1 MFDDYD
7 DDGGWSYN
15 DDLGHDMWT
24 DYSSDMYGGSGYSGE
39 CPDLDD
45 DWGGYVDPCFNRGVD
60 PDLDA
65 DFDADF
71 DGVDD
76 YDNRPDY
83 DRYDSHGTYASAY
96 AADNHN
102 DLVSR
107 MSIYD
112 YESRIHHLEGMLA
125 GAVAAAALLD
135 TKLAKAKASDANLAD
150 AISNG
155 MVSSSTNAANSIKA
169 KKDRSD
175 RNIRQLKSSVESKH
189 EEVSRYQAELDK
201 LRAEYEPLKI
211 QAERRRTRIIAIVC
225 AAVCL
230 VAILIAVL

>member
-7 DDGGWSYN
+7 DDGGWGYN
-15 DDLGHDMWT
+15 DDPGYDTWT
-24 DYSSDMYGGSGYSGE
+24 DYTSGMYEGSGYSGE

-45 DWGGYVDPCFNRGVD
+45 DWGGHVDPCFSRGVD

-65 DFDADF
+65 DFDADL
-71 DGVDD
+71 DGTAD
-76 YDNRPDY
+76 YDNHRY
-83 DRYDSHGTYASAY
+83 DRYDGHGSYVSAY

-112 YESRIHHLEGMLA
+112 YESRIHHLEAMLA

-155 MVSSSTNAANSIKA
+155 MASSSTNTANSIKN
-169 KKDRSD
+169 KKNRSD
-175 RNIRQLKSSVESKH
+175 RNIRRLKSSVESKH
-189 EEVSRYQAELDK
+189 EEVSRYQAQLDK
-201 LRAEYEPLKI
+201 LKAEYEPLKI

>member
-7 DDGGWSYN
+7 DDGGWGYN
-15 DDLGHDMWT
+15 DDPEHDMWT
-24 DYSSDMYGGSGYSGE
+24 DYTSDMYEGSGYSGE

-45 DWGGYVDPCFNRGVD
+45 DWGGHVDPCFSRGVD

-65 DFDADF
+65 DFDADL
-71 DGVDD
+71 DGFAD
-76 YDNRPDY
+76 YDNRRY
-83 DRYDSHGTYASAY
+83 DRYDGHGSYGSVY

-102 DLVSR
+102 DSMSR
-107 MSIYD
+107 MTIYD
-112 YESRIHHLEGMLA
+112 YESRIHHLEAMLA
-125 GAVAAAALLD
+125 GAVAAAALMD
-135 TKLAKAKASDANLAD
+135 AKYAKAKSSDANLAD
-150 AISNG
+150 AIPNG
-155 MVSSSTNAANSIKA
+155 MDALPTTAANSIKS
-169 KKDRSD
+169 KKKRSD

-225 AAVCL
+225 AVICL
-230 VAILIAVL
+230 IAILIAVL

>member
-7 DDGGWSYN
+7 DDGGWGYN
-15 DDLGHDMWT
+15 DNPEHDMWT
-24 DYSSDMYGGSGYSGE
+24 DYTSDMYEGSAYSGE
-39 CPDLDD
+39 C
-45 DWGGYVDPCFNRGVD
+45 

-65 DFDADF
+65 DFDADL
-71 DGVDD
+71 DGTAD
-76 YDNRPDY
+76 YDNHRY
-83 DRYDSHGTYASAY
+83 DRYDGHGSYVSAY
-96 AADNHN
+96 AADNH
-102 DLVSR
+102 DDSVSR
-107 MSIYD
+107 MTIYD
-112 YESRIHHLEGMLA
+112 YESRIHHLEAMLA

-135 TKLAKAKASDANLAD
+135 AKLAKAKT
-150 AISNG
+150 SNG

-175 RNIRQLKSSVESKH
+175 RNIRRLKSSVESKH

-225 AAVCL
+225 AVICL
-230 VAILIAVL
+230 IAILIAVL

>member
-1 MFDDYD
+1 
-7 DDGGWSYN
+7 
-15 DDLGHDMWT
+15 MWT
-24 DYSSDMYGGSGYSGE
+24 DYTSDMYEGSGYSGE

-45 DWGGYVDPCFNRGVD
+45 DWGGHVDPCFSRGVD

-65 DFDADF
+65 DFDADL
-71 DGVDD
+71 DGFAD
-76 YDNRPDY
+76 YDNRRY
-83 DRYDSHGTYASAY
+83 DRYDGHGSYGSVY

-102 DLVSR
+102 DSMSR
-107 MSIYD
+107 MTIYD
-112 YESRIHHLEGMLA
+112 YESRIHHLEAMLA
-125 GAVAAAALLD
+125 GAVAAAALMD
-135 TKLAKAKASDANLAD
+135 AKYAKAKSSDANLAD

-155 MVSSSTNAANSIKA
+155 MASSSTNTANSIKI

-189 EEVSRYQAELDK
+189 EEISRYQAELDK
-201 LRAEYEPLKI
+201 LKAEYEPLKI

>member
-7 DDGGWSYN
+7 DDGGWGYGG
-15 DDLGHDMWT
+15 DPGHDMWT
-24 DYSSDMYGGSGYSGE
+24 DYTSGMYEGSDYSGE
-39 CPDLDD
+39 CPDVDD

-60 PDLDA
+60 PDLDP
-65 DFDADF
+65 DF
-71 DGVDD
+71 DGDVDGVAD
-76 YDNRPDY
+76 YDIHRY
-83 DRYDSHGTYASAY
+83 DRYGSHDSYVSAY

-112 YESRIHHLEGMLA
+112 YESRIHHLEAMLA

-135 TKLAKAKASDANLAD
+135 AKLAKAKT
-150 AISNG
+150 SNG
-155 MVSSSTNAANSIKA
+155 MVSSSTNAANSIEA

-175 RNIRQLKSSVESKH
+175 RNIRQLKSSIESKR

-201 LRAEYEPLKI
+201 LKAEYEPMKI
-211 QAERRRTRIIAIVC
+211 QSERRRTRIIAIVC

-230 VAILIAVL
+230 IAILVAVL